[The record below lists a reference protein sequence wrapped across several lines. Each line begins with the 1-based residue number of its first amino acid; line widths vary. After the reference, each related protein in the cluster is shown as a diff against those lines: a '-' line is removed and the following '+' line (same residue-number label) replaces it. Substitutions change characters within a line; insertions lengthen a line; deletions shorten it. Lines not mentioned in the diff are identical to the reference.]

1 MQVIVPLI
9 VGHVTSRMDLD
20 TLQFIISSSNS
31 LCVGECVS
39 VCVCGLVDGVADIT
53 IQGTKASRFLL
64 ITPRGKSFGSTTITV
79 TVYDVTQ
86 ASAKSS
92 FVLNILRLSPFF
104 DDYPP
109 TNTFKDM
116 KTIAGTPTFPYR
128 FLVGH
133 EDPDLVASLKIEA
146 SSLNVEVIPDNC
158 VSNSAPFG
166 SHCVTDN
173 TKFMNIGGI
182 YVNISKT
189 QIPASRGGFSSN
201 AREVV
206 VIVRPQGTASADHG
220 VTLSFRIKDSN
231 NVVTEGRIKTFVY
244 SRPSVDKFC
253 AYDVQ
258 PADTLTSI
266 ANKLGM
272 HWLTLFLMN
281 NHTLTHPDTVPPG
294 LRIAIGRPYVVQP
307 GDSLYSIATRFG
319 TTWQHIMTTNSGNL
333 LEAQSIFE
341 GQLLCLAPDLA
352 FVACRGR

>member
-133 EDPDLVASLKIEA
+133 EDADLVASLKIEA

-220 VTLSFRIKDSN
+220 VTQ
-231 NVVTEGRIKTFVY
+231 GRIKTFVY